1 MRNVKTIAQP
11 KTISQR
17 TGLVGLVKAPSLCN
31 PVLALALGLASL
43 VPLVCE
49 LVAGPSVLDEPAITA
64 VEVTVD
70 PSMEL
75 AVDAALEE
83 VDGALGAFGAEGV
96 ITIVDVTADPA
107 ASVLVVVIMLVVLET
122 EEDDDVDDEFDADD
136 EPDPEAELALVLLLD
151 TEDAVDEDVDETDVD
166 AEPDV
171 GTETTPPAS
180 EENKAV
186 VALPAIP
193 FQTMLTTSPSLA
205 VTPGPRYESVEP
217 LTTPRAVL
225 PGTWYAATVLLP
237 SVRTAMPVVAD
248 AGTGPKADVV
258 MGVPSRLRA
267 VEPAEKTWESG
278 SVYGSFAEMVVDPI
292 AHAPLPAG
300 VMVRTW
306 PLSAVMI
313 APVAVAKAED
323 ITTVASSAAV
333 DQVSYM
339 FRVDSCCVWVSRMC
353 K

>member
-17 TGLVGLVKAPSLCN
+17 TGLVGLVVAPSLCS
-31 PVLALALGLASL
+31 PVLALALELASL

-49 LVAGPSVLDEPAITA
+49 LVAGPSVLDEPATTA

-83 VDGALGAFGAEGV
+83 VDGALGAFGVEGV

-107 ASVLVVVIMLVVLET
+107 ASVLVVVMMLAVLET

-136 EPDPEAELALVLLLD
+136 ELDPEAELAFVLLLD
-151 TEDAVDEDVDETDVD
+151 TEDAVDEDVD
-166 AEPDV
+166 AEPNV

-225 PGTWYAATVLLP
+225 PGTWYAVTVLLP

-313 APVAVAKAED
+313 APVAVAEAED
-323 ITTVASSAAV
+323 ITTVASSAGV
-333 DQVSYM
+333 DQVSCM